1 MKQNNY
7 FLKRWYLLLII
18 LFNASIGM
26 AEDLLIGEKTT
37 IHDYPTNPSQCTLI
51 MWESSDENCI
61 RIVRYTDST
70 CDIEA
75 LNPTNGRTVTITHSW
90 YYLGYQHKMHFYFTV
105 SSDKPEYL
113 KLSVKNL
120 EIDEGVERTITASPD
135 HSRATNYTLTWSAVS
150 YGGAQSDVVKIINQS
165 KESCTFK
172 AVKAGVA
179 YVKATTNNGVSA
191 SCHVSV
197 TGIHPET
204 MYVEGYVDGEST
216 MYLGNNGILKTSF
229 SPSNHHSSVTWK
241 SDNPS
246 IVSVSSNDK
255 YSAKV
260 NALAVGK
267 AKITATS
274 ANGLVATHTITVKDQ
289 PISLVSTVPDHNEAT
304 NVPLDIIPTLTFS
317 PDDIYINSSYP
328 GFNEDNFCCLK
339 ASNGTIV
346 ARELIKTG
354 STFQL
359 VPNRTLKPGTRYT
372 ITVPAGYL
380 KSASK
385 GEVNQKDYTLS
396 FTTTKEGEG
405 GLTAT
410 MEIQGLI
417 GNKTTAY
424 APAVVTV
431 RNNSNT
437 ECTGYA
443 QAKFYNG
450 GRLMYT
456 RTSNK
461 ATIPAGQQITAYFMP
476 DMISGDALVDIVATF
491 VSDDG
496 ETVPAGKA
504 SVFFKPYNTSYE
516 TIPIESTDYY
526 DETTNCYYT
535 PLDNKTCYVKKYRS
549 KSCSGNLV
557 IPEEVNGRKVIG
569 IGYQCFQSVQS
580 GLYESLTIELP
591 STIEW
596 IAAHAFSYCWAQKV
610 TLNKGLKFIG
620 QEAFY
625 YSDIAEIELPDGIE
639 MVASE
644 AFRECDELKTLTLPH
659 NSFDVGS
666 YLWFNCTALESVY
679 TYNTEPPLF
688 AIQNFYKGS
697 STSSSSNTLNSK
709 ITLYVPQGTKQMYA
723 AKAGWSRFG
732 DIDKIVEFDA
742 GVTPSLSMTS
752 VSPKDG
758 ATSISVNIVPLVRFS
773 SDVALATT
781 EPGYDNEYIT
791 LTDEDGN
798 VVMTK
803 SAVQVYDNIVKLTPA
818 LSLQKNMRYTF
829 TIGAGQIKRKGTDIV
844 NTEDITF
851 SFTTMEGER
860 TKPLELVSTNPV
872 DGATDVGL
880 DVQPLMKF
888 SPYAS
893 THRNTPYEKIVLKKA
908 DGTEVPRVFCTGGDY
923 IWVVPEN
930 PLEPNTTYTFTI
942 GPGVFLDPATIS
954 PCMQEF
960 SFSFTTGDPT
970 GIRDLNTDKQLLDI
984 YNLQGHK
991 IRSKVSTTEGLPKG
1005 VYIINGKKIII

>member
-1 MKQNNY
+1 MTNAKQ
-7 FLKRWYLLLII
+7 LLFTLLCVFFSIQAARAGADGTI
-18 LFNASIGM
+18 LVDEVSSTLYI
-26 AEDLLIGEKTT
+26 
-37 IHDYPTNPSQCTLI
+37 YPSQTPVSTNWSC
-51 MWESSDENCI
+51 SSNVAFVETDKTSC
-61 RIVRYTDST
+61 RVRGVSPGSATIYAECHFS
-70 CDIEA
+70 
-75 LNPTNGRTVTITHSW
+75 NGSS
-90 YYLGYQHKMHFYFTV
+90 FTYHLFV
-105 SSDKPEYL
+105 DVLSDKPEYL

-339 ASNGTIV
+339 ASDGTIV

-385 GEVNQKDYTLS
+385 GEVSQKDYTLS

-405 GLTAT
+405 GISAT
-410 MEIQGLI
+410 MKIQGLI
-417 GNKTTAY
+417 GNQTTAY

-431 RNNSNT
+431 KNNSNT

-450 GRLMYT
+450 GRLLYT
-456 RTSNK
+456 RTSDK
-461 ATIPAGQQITAYFMP
+461 TVIPAGQQFTAYFMP
-476 DMISGDALVDIVATF
+476 DMISGDAMVDIDATF

-496 ETVPAGKA
+496 ETVPVGKA
-504 SVFFKPYNTSYE
+504 SVFFKPYNNSYD
-516 TIPIESTDYY
+516 TMPIESTDYY

-569 IGYQCFQSVQS
+569 IGYQCFKSVQS

-908 DGTEVPRVFCTGGDY
+908 DGTEVPRVFCTAGDY

-970 GIRDLNTDKQLLDI
+970 GIRDLTVDKQLFDI

-991 IRSKVSTTEGLPKG
+991 VRSKVSTTEGLPKG